1 MRDSEREKKRDRRE
15 RSGKEWDIDD
25 IEREREV
32 EESKTNRDERDK
44 EREWSI
50 TAADLWPE
58 QRIGK
63 EYTSQLHVYV
73 IIK

>member
-1 MRDSEREKKRDRRE
+1 MEKVVRHRWYRK
-15 RSGKEWDIDD
+15 
-25 IEREREV
+25 REREV
-32 EESKTNRDERDK
+32 ELESETNRDEKDK

-63 EYTSQLHVYV
+63 EYISQLHVYV